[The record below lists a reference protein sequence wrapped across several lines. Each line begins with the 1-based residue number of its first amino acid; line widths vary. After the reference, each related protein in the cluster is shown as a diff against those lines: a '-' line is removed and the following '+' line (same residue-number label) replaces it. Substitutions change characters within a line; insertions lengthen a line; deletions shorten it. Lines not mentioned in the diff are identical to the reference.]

1 MSFLQEAVLRRYFGF
16 LLGFLALLTGFG
28 IFCGTAWVRA
38 EQEVLLAHDRA
49 FASSLLEED
58 VPPVAIVRALKQAQE
73 TEQGAALL
81 REAGWTEQTG
91 ALFFPAVR
99 EAAARTLPMAVG
111 GSLLL
116 ALSLLGGSLLF
127 LTRLDR
133 LFQRAGAS
141 VERFTRGDF
150 HRCIIFPY
158 EFRQFLF

>member
-91 ALFFPAVR
+91 ALFFPRSGRRPPGPCPWPWGDRCCWRCRCWAV
-99 EAAARTLPMAVG
+99 PC
-111 GSLLL
+111 S
-116 ALSLLGGSLLF
+116 F
-127 LTRLDR
+127 
-133 LFQRAGAS
+133 
-141 VERFTRGDF
+141 
-150 HRCIIFPY
+150 
-158 EFRQFLF
+158 